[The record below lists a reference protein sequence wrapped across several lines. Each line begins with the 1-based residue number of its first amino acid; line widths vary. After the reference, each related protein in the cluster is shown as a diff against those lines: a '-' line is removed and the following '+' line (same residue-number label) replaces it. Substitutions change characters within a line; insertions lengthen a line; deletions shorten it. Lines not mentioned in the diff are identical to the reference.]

1 MCYVG
6 KATKIFFFLVGALMV
21 VGLVV
26 GFGLVRHGWAHKA
39 AAQPCQSS
47 SLTAAG
53 CRPIF
58 PDPIPADT
66 ATASTAPPFPAAA
79 IPAGTI
85 PVPPPPPAATD
96 VPTPPTTPPS
106 TVILPPAPPTATATD
121 VPPPASST
129 AAPPLVSFGPPSP
142 VYQALGPAHA

>member
-6 KATKIFFFLVGALMV
+6 KATKIFFFLVGALLV
-21 VGLVV
+21 AGLVV
-26 GFGLVRHGWAHKA
+26 GFGLVRHGWAHKT

-66 ATASTAPPFPAAA
+66 AT
-79 IPAGTI
+79 IPTGTI
-85 PVPPPPPAATD
+85 PVPPPPPAATATATD
-96 VPTPPTTPPS
+96 VPSPPTTP
-106 TVILPPAPPTATATD
+106 PPTATATD
-121 VPPPASST
+121 VPAPASST